1 MPRRKTLK
9 LSTPE
14 EIRRS
19 ISRIA
24 NMILNEEIDPLTAKA
39 MIYACNSA
47 LTAVRTDEYKRK
59 VEELEALLKGTNE
72 QRRNGTRD
80 SGRG

>member
-59 VEELEALLKGTNE
+59 VEELEALLIE
-72 QRRNGTRD
+72 Q
-80 SGRG
+80 

>member
-24 NMILNEEIDPLTAKA
+24 NMILNKEIDPLTAKA

-59 VEELEALLKGTNE
+59 VEELEALLME
-72 QRRNGTRD
+72 QQERD
-80 SGRG
+80 K

>member
-59 VEELEALLKGTNE
+59 VEELETLLME
-72 QRRNGTRD
+72 QQERD
-80 SGRG
+80 K

>member
-47 LTAVRTDEYKRK
+47 LTAVRTDEYRRK
-59 VEELEALLKGTNE
+59 VEELEALLME
-72 QRRNGTRD
+72 QQERD
-80 SGRG
+80 K

>member
-24 NMILNEEIDPLTAKA
+24 NMVLNGELEPKEANALIC
-39 MIYACNSA
+39 ACNSA
-47 LTAVRTDEYKRK
+47 LSAIRTDDYKRK
-59 VEELEALLKGTNE
+59 VDELELLYKELKE
-72 QRRNGTRD
+72 QREND
-80 SGRG
+80 Q

>member
-59 VEELEALLKGTNE
+59 VEELEALLME
-72 QRRNGTRD
+72 QQERD
-80 SGRG
+80 K

>member
-24 NMILNEEIDPLTAKA
+24 NMILNEEIDTLTAKA

-59 VEELEALLKGTNE
+59 VEELEALLIE
-72 QRRNGTRD
+72 QQERD
-80 SGRG
+80 K

>member
-59 VEELEALLKGTNE
+59 VEELEALLIE
-72 QRRNGTRD
+72 QQERD
-80 SGRG
+80 E